1 MSAMPQID
9 LQLFGYPEI
18 RVDGRPVSLPL
29 RKALAALVH
38 VAEAQAPVSRDAVAT
53 LLWPEAEEATARS
66 RLRRLLHR
74 MHQLLGIAIIASDRL
89 SLGIAPGIELR
100 VDIRAFE
107 QACANGDFAEAA
119 LIYRADFLG
128 SFAVEG
134 CPDFDDWAFY
144 RREAL
149 RSRFIHAIER
159 LIEAKRIGGE
169 YGEMIVHAQRFVAF
183 DPLSETAH
191 HHLISGYLLVGDGT
205 AAQRHY
211 ESYAQLLRKE
221 LGVLPGP
228 AIVALMDTPTSVPG
242 AGTVPTSYAN
252 SDGVHIAFQVV
263 GSGPPDIVF
272 LPGFVTHVERMWGE
286 PCARAFLTALSSIG
300 RVLIFDRRGVGLSD
314 RIGASPGVEATAKDI
329 GTVMTA
335 VGSRKAILIGSSE
348 GGPGCIHFAATSPER
363 VQGLILCGCL
373 AKGSQASDYPFA
385 LTTAQFETWLR
396 QLIGQW
402 GGPAGMEVF
411 APSLAG
417 NRAAESWWAG
427 LLRSASSPGAVKGVL
442 EAMRD
447 MDVRSLLPR
456 IVAPTLVLHRTGD
469 RAVRIEAGRDLAASI
484 GKARFVE
491 LPGNDHWIWVGDQ
504 SGVIE
509 EIRRFI
515 REVTQRE
522 SPTPK
527 SVGVAHPKHR

>member
-1 MSAMPQID
+1 MSPMPQID
-9 LQLFGYPEI
+9 FQLFGYPEI
-18 RVDGRPVSLPL
+18 RVDGQPVSLPL
-29 RKALAALVH
+29 RKALAALAY

-53 LLWPEAEEATARS
+53 LLWPEADEATARS

-100 VDIRAFE
+100 VDTQAFE
-107 QACANGDFAEAA
+107 QACENGDFAEAA
-119 LIYRADFLG
+119 RIYRADFLG
-128 SFAVEG
+128 TLAVDA
-134 CPDFDDWAFY
+134 CPDFDDWAFF

-159 LIEAKRIGGE
+159 LIETKRLRGE
-169 YGEMIVHAQRFVAF
+169 HGEMIVHAQRFVAF

-191 HHLISGYLLVGDGT
+191 HHLISGYLLAGDET

-211 ESYAQLLRKE
+211 ESYAQLLQKE
-221 LGVLPGP
+221 LGILPGP
-228 AIVALMDTPTSVPG
+228 AIAALANTPTNSPDLES
-242 AGTVPTSYAN
+242 VPTSYAS
-252 SDGVHIAFQVV
+252 SDGVHIAYQVI

-286 PCARAFLTALSSIG
+286 PCARAFVTALSGIG
-300 RVLIFDRRGVGLSD
+300 RVMIFDRRGVGLSD
-314 RIGASPGVEATAKDI
+314 RIGATPGVEATAKDI

-373 AKGSQASDYPFA
+373 AKGSQTSDYPFA

-456 IVAPTLVLHRTGD
+456 IAAPTLVLHRTGD
-469 RAVRIEAGRDLAASI
+469 RAVRIEAGRHLAASI
-484 GKARFVE
+484 GNARFVE
-491 LPGNDHWIWVGDQ
+491 LPGNDHWIWVGEQ
-504 SGVIE
+504 AGVIE
-509 EIRRFI
+509 EIRTFI
-515 REVTQRE
+515 QTVAQRA
-522 SPTPK
+522 SSAPK
-527 SVGVAHPKHR
+527 AIDLAHPKNR

>member
-1 MSAMPQID
+1 MSPMPQID
-9 LQLFGYPEI
+9 FQLFGYPEI
-18 RVDGRPVSLPL
+18 HVDGRAVALPL
-29 RKALAALVH
+29 RKALAALVY
-38 VAEAQAPVSRDAVAT
+38 VAEAQTPVSRDAVAT
-53 LLWPEAEEATARS
+53 LLWPEADEATARS

-74 MHQLLGIAIIASDRL
+74 MHQLLGIAIVASDRL
-89 SLGIAPGIELR
+89 MLCIAPGIELR
-100 VDIRAFE
+100 VDTQAFE
-107 QACANGDFAEAA
+107 QACTNGNFAEATR
-119 LIYRADFLG
+119 IYRADFLG
-128 SFAVEG
+128 TFAVEG

-159 LIEAKRIGGE
+159 LIEAMRLRGE
-169 YGEMIVHAQRFVAF
+169 HGEMIVHAQRFVAF

-191 HHLISGYLLVGDGT
+191 HHLISACRLAGDET
-205 AAQRHY
+205 AAQRHC
-211 ESYAQLLRKE
+211 ESYALLLQKE

-228 AIVALMDTPTSVPG
+228 AILALMNTPTPVAG
-242 AGTVPTSYAN
+242 ATTVSTCYAN
-252 SDGVHIAFQVV
+252 SDGVHIAFQVI
-263 GSGPPDIVF
+263 GSGPPDMVF

-300 RVLIFDRRGVGLSD
+300 RVMIFDRRGVGLSD
-314 RIGASPGVEATAKDI
+314 RIGATPGVEATAKDI

-396 QLIGQW
+396 QLIAQW
-402 GGPAGMEVF
+402 GGPAGMDVF

-484 GKARFVE
+484 SKARFVE

-504 SGVIE
+504 VDVIE
-509 EIRRFI
+509 EIRTFI
-515 REVTQRE
+515 RTVAQGAG
-522 SPTPK
+522 SAAK
-527 SVGVAHPKHR
+527 SVDLTHPKNR

>member
-29 RKALAALVH
+29 RKALAALVY
-38 VAEAQAPVSRDAVAT
+38 VAEAKAPVSRDAVAT
-53 LLWPEAEEATARS
+53 LLWPEADEATARS

-89 SLGIAPGIELR
+89 SLCVAPGVELR
-100 VDIRAFE
+100 VDTQTFE
-107 QACANGDFAEAA
+107 QACQDGDFGEAA
-119 LIYRADFLG
+119 GIYRADYLG
-128 SFAVEG
+128 TFAAEAS
-134 CPDFDDWAFY
+134 PDFDDWAFF

-149 RSRFIHAIER
+149 RSRLIHAMER
-159 LIEAKRIGGE
+159 LIEARRRGGE
-169 YGEMIVHAQRFVAF
+169 YAAMIVDAQRFVAF
-183 DPLSETAH
+183 DPLNETAH
-191 HHLISGYLLVGDGT
+191 RHLVRGHILAGDNA

-211 ESYAQLLRKE
+211 ESYAELLQKE
-221 LGVLPGP
+221 LGVSPGP
-228 AIVALMDTPTSVPG
+228 AIAALLTTPTHSPDLESVPT
-242 AGTVPTSYAN
+242 AYAN
-252 SDGVHIAFQVV
+252 SDGVHIAFQVI

-272 LPGFVTHVERMWGE
+272 LPGFVTHVERVWGE
-286 PCARAFLTALSSIG
+286 PCIGSFLTALSGMG
-300 RVLIFDRRGVGLSD
+300 RLIIFDRRGVGLSD
-314 RIGASPGVEATAKDI
+314 RIGATPDVEATSRDI
-329 GTVMTA
+329 GAVMTA

-385 LTTAQFETWLR
+385 LTKAQFETWLR
-396 QLIGQW
+396 HLIGQW
-402 GGPAGMEVF
+402 GGPAGIEVF

-427 LLRSASSPGAVKGVL
+427 LLRSASSPGAIKGVL

-456 IVAPTLVLHRTGD
+456 IAAPTLVLHRTGD
-469 RAVRIEAGRDLAASI
+469 RAVRIDAGRHLAASI
-484 GKARFVE
+484 GEARFVE

-504 SGVIE
+504 AGVIE
-509 EIRRFI
+509 QIGTFI
-515 REVTQRE
+515 RTAAQRA
-522 SPTPK
+522 SAVPK
-527 SVGVAHPKHR
+527 SVDLARPKNR

>member
-1 MSAMPQID
+1 MSQID

-18 RVDGRPVSLPL
+18 RVDGRPVPLPL
-29 RKALAALVH
+29 RKALAALTYV
-38 VAEAQAPVSRDAVAT
+38 VEARAPVSRDAVAT
-53 LLWPEAEEATARS
+53 LLWPEADEATARS

-74 MHQLLGIAIIASDRL
+74 MHQHLGVSIVASDRIL
-89 SLGIAPGIELR
+89 LCAAPGIELR
-100 VDIRAFE
+100 VDTESFE
-107 QACANGDFAEAA
+107 QACQEGDFANASR
-119 LIYRADFLG
+119 LYRADFLG
-128 SFAVEG
+128 SFSVEG
-134 CPDFDDWAFY
+134 CPEFDDWAFF

-159 LIEAKRIGGE
+159 LIEAKRLSGE
-169 YGEMIVHAQRFVAF
+169 HGEMIVHAQRFVAF
-183 DPLSETAH
+183 DPLSEVAH
-191 HHLISGYLLVGDGT
+191 RHLIGGYMLAGDHA
-205 AAQRHY
+205 AAQRQY
-211 ESYAQLLRKE
+211 ENYTELLQKE
-221 LGVLPGP
+221 LGVLPDP
-228 AIVALMDTPTSVPG
+228 AIAALMNAPRDFPEAV
-242 AGTVPTSYAN
+242 TVPTSYAN
-252 SDGVHIAFQVV
+252 SDGVHIAYQVI

-300 RVLIFDRRGVGLSD
+300 RLIIFDRRGVGLSD
-314 RIGASPGVEATAKDI
+314 RIGATPAVEATAKDI

-335 VGSRKAILIGSSE
+335 VGSRKAVLIGSSE
-348 GGPGCIHFAATSPER
+348 GGPGCVYFAATSPER

-373 AKGSQASDYPFA
+373 ARGSRTKDYPFA

-402 GGPAGMEVF
+402 GGAAGLEVF
-411 APSLAG
+411 APSLSG
-417 NRAAESWWAG
+417 NRLAESWWAG

-456 IVAPTLVLHRTGD
+456 ITVPTLVLHRTGD
-469 RAVRIEAGRDLAASI
+469 RAVRIEAGRHLAASI

-504 SGVIE
+504 ARVIE
-509 EIRRFI
+509 EIRNHI
-515 REVTQRE
+515 QT
-522 SPTPK
+522 SGK
-527 SVGVAHPKHR
+527 